1 MGQKK
6 QKCRNLQKGEGGQW
20 GSDVFAADCATAAA
34 DVLISD
40 LQSIWKP
47 KKGRLMKTEK
57 ETFKKER
64 RACDLLAGAVLGA
77 LKDRDQFRRY
87 IVAEKK
93 GEGEL
98 REMILEKYDVKS
110 MLDVLKLLEGL
121 VELRKELDGK
131 MDREDE
137 EAGGLVI
144 LPAAVQ

>member
-20 GSDVFAADCATAAA
+20 GSDVLEAACATAAA

-40 LQSIWKP
+40 LQSMWKP
-47 KKGRLMKTEK
+47 KKERLMKTEK

-77 LKDRDQFRRY
+77 LKDKDQFRRY

-121 VELRKELDGK
+121 VELRKELDG
-131 MDREDE
+131 RTEEDE

>member
-1 MGQKK
+1 M
-6 QKCRNLQKGEGGQW
+6 
-20 GSDVFAADCATAAA
+20 
-34 DVLISD
+34 
-40 LQSIWKP
+40 WKP
-47 KKGRLMKTEK
+47 KKERLMKTEK

-77 LKDRDQFRRY
+77 LKDKDQFRRY

-121 VELRKELDGK
+121 VELRKELDG
-131 MDREDE
+131 RTEEDE

>member
-1 MGQKK
+1 M
-6 QKCRNLQKGEGGQW
+6 
-20 GSDVFAADCATAAA
+20 
-34 DVLISD
+34 
-40 LQSIWKP
+40 WKP

-77 LKDRDQFRRY
+77 LKDKDQFRRY

-121 VELRKELDGK
+121 VELRKELDGNTGG
-131 MDREDE
+131 EDE